1 MELQDDDGIT
11 AVAARDNG
19 KKEEEEAKTCHE
31 AMVRKSGLY
40 R

>member
-11 AVAARDNG
+11 AVATSEND

-31 AMVRKSGLY
+31 AMARKSGLY